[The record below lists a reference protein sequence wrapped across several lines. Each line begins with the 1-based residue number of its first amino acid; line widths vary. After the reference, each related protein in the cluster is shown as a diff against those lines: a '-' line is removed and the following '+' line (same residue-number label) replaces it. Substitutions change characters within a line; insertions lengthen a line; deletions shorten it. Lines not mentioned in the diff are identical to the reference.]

1 MIRSAIGRVVWRAN
15 NMITSAR
22 LNSLTRDVVRQKL
35 TYLTPQKLAR
45 LEASASAVMENQVP
59 GDLLEFGVALGGSAI
74 ILADFAKQARRQ
86 FHGFDVFGMI
96 PPPTSDKDE
105 ADAKSRYETIA
116 SGASVGIGGNKYY
129 GYRDDLY
136 GDVCRAM
143 TAHGVPVDGKTV
155 SLHKGLFEDT
165 VPHAPVQQVA
175 LAHVDCDWYDPVKF
189 CLLYLGAQLSAGGMI
204 IIDDYHD
211 FSGCRAATDEFLQ
224 RHTDFTLDDG
234 ANVILRR
241 HAGSWN

>member
-1 MIRSAIGRVVWRAN
+1 MIRTAIGRAVWRAN
-15 NMITSAR
+15 SMITLAR
-22 LNSLTRDVVRQKL
+22 LNSLTREVVRERL
-35 TYLTPQKLAR
+35 TYLSPQKLAR
-45 LEASASAVMENQVP
+45 LEASASAVVEDQVQ
-59 GDLLEFGVALGGSAI
+59 GDMLEFGVALGGSAI
-74 ILADFAKQARRQ
+74 ILADSAKQAGRR

-96 PPPTSDKDE
+96 PPPSSDKDE

-116 SGASVGIGGNKYY
+116 SGASAGIGGDGYY
-129 GYRDDLY
+129 GYRDDLH

-143 TAHGVPVDGKTV
+143 AAHGVPVDGRSVT
-155 SLHKGLFEDT
+155 LHKGLFEET
-165 VPHAPVQQVA
+165 VPVAPVQQVA

-189 CLLYLGAQLSAGGMI
+189 CLQFLGAKLSPGGMI

-211 FSGCRAATDEFLQ
+211 FSGCHAATDEFME
-224 RHTDFTLDDG
+224 RHPDFTMDDG